1 MLVGVDLDQAGVNGK
16 AFVSIGRTIVL
27 LVHMCASA
35 ETNPAADRAPR
46 RGRELRG
53 RPQPPGRGKNVA
65 IIASRLHAADEASR
79 RYG

>member
-35 ETNPAADRAPR
+35 ETNPAAGPARRPGAAPGPGAKGSPATAGPRQKR
-46 RGRELRG
+46 RDHRLSSSRG
-53 RPQPPGRGKNVA
+53 
-65 IIASRLHAADEASR
+65 
-79 RYG
+79 